1 MCTAQASRNKMIEE
15 LEGELKTSQGDVKA
29 QIFELTALRKE
40 VAELR
45 AAAAA
50 PPPEVDVSGDVEAL
64 KELLA
69 RGVRSDVDA
78 AQAKL
83 AVAEANIAALATDNE
98 TLQLEIRT
106 LQEAQET
113 ATAAVNKIV
122 GDLERELKETR
133 EEAEKLINEARA
145 AAAAS
150 ADKKEVEKLRQQLR
164 KAQEELAVAVK
175 KSDDILASSLAAKA
189 VRETA
194 NIRTPFPHVPYVP
207 LTCPPPHRRH
217 PHHLS
222 QARDKL
228 ILDLEAD
235 VKRYAAEAAAG
246 EGSAAASRELQAMQQ
261 VLADAKA
268 ERQEMLADHAEQ
280 VSVTHAPGD
289 VPLVVPEEGRC
300 T

>member
-1 MCTAQASRNKMIEE
+1 
-15 LEGELKTSQGDVKA
+15 LKTCQGDVKA
-29 QIFELTALRKE
+29 QNFELTALRKE
-40 VAELR
+40 VAGLR

-50 PPPEVDVSGDVEAL
+50 PPPEVDVSGDVDAL
-64 KELLA
+64 KELLR

-83 AVAEANIAALATDNE
+83 AVAEANIAAVATDNE

-189 VRETA
+189 VRDTA
-194 NIRTPFPHVPYVP
+194 NIRTSFPHS
-207 LTCPPPHRRH
+207 LTFP
-217 PHHLS
+217 
-222 QARDKL
+222 
-228 ILDLEAD
+228 
-235 VKRYAAEAAAG
+235 
-246 EGSAAASRELQAMQQ
+246 SRALLLTA
-261 VLADAKA
+261 
-268 ERQEMLADHAEQ
+268 
-280 VSVTHAPGD
+280 VTHTIFPRRATNSFWTSKRTSNATRPRPPRGWARPRP
-289 VPLVVPEEGRC
+289 VASCKRC
-300 T
+300 SRCWRTPRRSARRWSRSTRNRYV

>member
-1 MCTAQASRNKMIEE
+1 MCAAQASRNKMIEE

-64 KELLA
+64 KELLR

-98 TLQLEIRT
+98 TLQLVIRT

-145 AAAAS
+145 TAAASSS

-189 VRETA
+189 VRDTPLTYEHPSRTSLTFPSRALLLTA
-194 NIRTPFPHVPYVP
+194 VTHTTFLRRGTNSFWTSKRTSNATRPRPPRGRARPRPVASCKRCSRCWRTP
-207 LTCPPPHRRH
+207 RR
-217 PHHLS
+217 S
-222 QARDKL
+222 AR
-228 ILDLEAD
+228 
-235 VKRYAAEAAAG
+235 RC
-246 EGSAAASRELQAMQQ
+246 SRTT
-261 VLADAKA
+261 
-268 ERQEMLADHAEQ
+268 R
-280 VSVTHAPGD
+280 S
-289 VPLVVPEEGRC
+289 R
-300 T
+300 